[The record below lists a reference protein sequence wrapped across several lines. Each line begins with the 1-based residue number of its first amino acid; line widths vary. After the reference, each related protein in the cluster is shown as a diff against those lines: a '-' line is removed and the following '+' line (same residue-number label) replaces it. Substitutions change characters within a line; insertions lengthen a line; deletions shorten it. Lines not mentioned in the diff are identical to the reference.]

1 MCLGEQLAEL
11 GVGRMVLGG
20 SLEQLERQIRSA
32 PSDVGASEH
41 DEQPSPAVG
50 QLVPEVFDQLGA
62 GRTAARNEIVD
73 RLKLGQEGAS
83 RGPDD
88 TTSGGSLV
96 GRDDLKAAP
105 IVSQLQQLERVD
117 RAAFEVEAKH
127 FWLGDDLL
135 RRGAGNSVNPWF
147 NTVRMRAS

>member
-1 MCLGEQLAEL
+1 
-11 GVGRMVLGG
+11 MVLGG
-20 SLEQLERQIRSA
+20 SLEQREREIRS
-32 PSDVGASEH
+32 PSSDVGASKY
-41 DEQPSPAVG
+41 DKQPSPAAG
-50 QLVPEVFDQLGA
+50 QLLSEVFDQLGA
-62 GRTAARNEIVD
+62 GRTAASDKIVD
-73 RLKLGQEGAS
+73 RLKLGQEGVS

-96 GRDDLKAAP
+96 GRDDLEAAP